1 MNKNHIILCFVAV
14 LIAFLCILNPAFGE
28 GYDNAFT
35 EEEQIKEIIKNS
47 KPINSDI
54 WNELENEKNV
64 LAIYGKIPEIKEEVE
79 YYNWWISISNISDS
93 VLNEGAMKNHLYA
106 NGSCVIG
113 YGPQSDGYILISIYD
128 GYEDKLESKDIEE
141 IASIFEKYA
150 KEENISDVP
159 LVFRYVPMNEVYSH
173 KFVLITFI
181 SDNVEKFIG
190 SIWHPVMKNGF

>member
-1 MNKNHIILCFVAV
+1 MNKNHIILCFVAF
-14 LIAFLCILNPAFGE
+14 LITFLCVLNPAFGE
-28 GYDNAFT
+28 GYDNYFT

-54 WNELENEKNV
+54 LNELENEKDV

-93 VLNEGAMKNHLYA
+93 ILNDGAMKNHLYA

-128 GYEDKLESKDIEE
+128 GYENKLESKDIEE
-141 IASIFEKYA
+141 IAFIFEKYA

-159 LVFRYVPMNEVYSH
+159 LVFRYAPMNEVYSH